1 MQPTESADAQ
11 SVSADTPLGFR
22 LEVIDTLFAAMGIT
36 TISAQARALGFGK
49 SYWIRLRQ
57 GQVEPLAGKVVHV
70 AEVLDTSTKTVYGR
84 AA

>member
-11 SVSADTPLGFR
+11 SVSEDTPTGFR
-22 LEVIDTLFAAMGIT
+22 LEVVDALFAAKGIY
-36 TISAQARALGFGK
+36 TITGQAKELGWGK

-57 GQVEPLAGKVVHV
+57 NQVEPLAGKVVHV

-84 AA
+84 VA